1 MSYWGKVLWVDLTK
15 KKTWDEKIEEETYRE
30 YLGGY
35 GLALKLTFEKQSK
48 GVDPLAPE
56 NILSFTPGL
65 LTGTGAYFSGRFM
78 VAAKS
83 PATGGWGDANCGG
96 KLGNEIKKTGYDGI
110 FFVGKS
116 EKPVYFFLDGEKRE
130 IRDAGKLWG
139 KDTVETEDALHDEL
153 GKHFKIA
160 EIGRAGE
167 KLSCMSG
174 IVHDRGRI
182 AARMGLGAVMG
193 SKKLK
198 AVALRGNKEA
208 RIQDKES
215 LNAVNKEFLT
225 EYKRLMGATKN
236 FTKFGIGRLVSSAG
250 ILTSEADVWI
260 RLMPEIFKLM
270 MRWGGTPGWGAWSMN
285 SGDAPV
291 MNWKGSYRDF
301 PNAGDLTDESVLKYQ
316 IRRYACSNCPLGC
329 GGILEFREDS
339 KKVETHKPEY
349 ESLAALGAL
358 NLCDDLPTI
367 LKINDLCNRD
377 GIDTISLGGVLAFAV
392 ECYEKGVLDEEMV
405 GFPLKWGDGKALLK
419 LTESIVERKG
429 IGNVLA
435 DGVKKASKK
444 FGKDSKEMAME
455 VGGMEMAMH
464 DPRADPGYGVS
475 YQFSPTP
482 GKHLCSRVFGDM
494 LQLERFEGYTKSPAL
509 YKNEM
514 KYSSSCIGRNM
525 AIGLQYFD
533 LFSCAGFCFFGP
545 LSSGLSFPL
554 KEWINSATGWELDY
568 KKCLKVGKRI
578 LTLKQLFN
586 EREGVPKRELPKRV
600 RGIPPLEE
608 GNARGVTLNLN
619 VYKKEFYDELGWDN
633 NGKPKADT
641 LSELNLRGL

>member
-1 MSYWGKVLWVDLTK
+1 
-15 KKTWDEKIEEETYRE
+15 
-30 YLGGY
+30 
-35 GLALKLTFEKQSK
+35 
-48 GVDPLAPE
+48 
-56 NILSFTPGL
+56 
-65 LTGTGAYFSGRFM
+65 
-78 VAAKS
+78 
-83 PATGGWGDANCGG
+83 
-96 KLGNEIKKTGYDGI
+96 
-110 FFVGKS
+110 
-116 EKPVYFFLDGEKRE
+116 
-130 IRDAGKLWG
+130 
-139 KDTVETEDALHDEL
+139 
-153 GKHFKIA
+153 
-160 EIGRAGE
+160 
-167 KLSCMSG
+167 
-174 IVHDRGRI
+174 
-182 AARMGLGAVMG
+182 
-193 SKKLK
+193 
-198 AVALRGNKEA
+198 
-208 RIQDKES
+208 
-215 LNAVNKEFLT
+215 
-225 EYKRLMGATKN
+225 
-236 FTKFGIGRLVSSAG
+236 
-250 ILTSEADVWI
+250 
-260 RLMPEIFKLM
+260 
-270 MRWGGTPGWGAWSMN
+270 MN

-301 PNAGDLTDESVLKYQ
+301 PNAGNLTDESVLKYQ
-316 IRRYACSNCPLGC
+316 IKRYACSNCPLGC
-329 GGILEFREDS
+329 GGILEFRKDS

-367 LKINDLCNRD
+367 LKINDFCNRA

-444 FGKDSKEMAME
+444 FGKGSKEMAME

-482 GKHLCSRVFGDM
+482 GKHLCSMVFGDM

-514 KYSSSCIGRNM
+514 KYSSPCIGRNM

-608 GNARGVTLNLN
+608 GNAKGVTLNLN
-619 VYKKEFYDELGWDN
+619 IYKKEFYDELGWDN
-633 NGKPKADT
+633 NGKPKATT